1 MLRGLGLAGFRVCGT
16 PLPVETE
23 RALGF
28 RVHVYLVH
36 GWDRI
41 KHVRFYSLLGLSTLK
56 NVKRFPTMIK
66 FLGLGWIGLGGHLEF
81 TLFAKG

>member
-41 KHVRFYSLLGLSTLK
+41 KHVH
-56 NVKRFPTMIK
+56 
-66 FLGLGWIGLGGHLEF
+66 FLFLIGF
-81 TLFAKG
+81 KYP